1 MLLFLLDRKSQ
12 RELAVSVNN
21 WNNFYGLPVSNL
33 LKSKKYVMLLS
44 SNHRGI
50 PLWWIVYAWHMG
62 SPEIYDHI
70 SWVDSSK
77 NQKIVNKRKM
87 NTQEFLEEEKF
98 DSNLKNTKLSIEERK
113 QVFNRFYMKKDYVCL
128 ERINRRI
135 VNILDGL
142 QLYIGVFNSMEQK
155 EIVQFIYDL
164 QNRGRNNELG
174 EHTYS
179 EPKKWMR
186 GKGRVTIQ
194 FGCCYHYA
202 EKNGIPPGILC
213 NGIVDPISNLFKIM
227 INRLI
232 TSHVLPISCEPGDC
246 IPPHIDSHD
255 FIRPFCTVSFL
266 SKCNIIFG
274 HKIKIVGPDEF
285 IGSASIPLPVG
296 SVLVLDGNGAN
307 LAKHCIPAVSY
318 KMISVTFRKI
328 DKAKQPHNFKFDSDF
343 QNIKSSDFSDASE
356 SYHTKK
362 GDPKPMRGDE
372 EAGEN
377 DAVED
382 GGVGVDNVF
391 VRMPLRKEMEKIQGA
406 ERIGVGAEDFE
417 RLMRLK
423 RKGEAGEIG
432 AMAPLRVCENSVD
445 GQRRI
450 SVDERRE
457 RAGKEEENGGSLEL

>member
-1 MLLFLLDRKSQ
+1 
-12 RELAVSVNN
+12 
-21 WNNFYGLPVSNL
+21 
-33 LKSKKYVMLLS
+33 
-44 SNHRGI
+44 
-50 PLWWIVYAWHMG
+50 MG

-87 NTQEFLEEEKF
+87 NTQEFLVEEKF
-98 DSNLKNTKLSIEERK
+98 DSNPKNTKLSIEERK
-113 QVFNRFYMKKDYVCL
+113 RVFNRFYMKKDYVCL

-142 QLYIGVFNSMEQK
+142 QLHIGVFNSMEQK

-186 GKGRVTIQ
+186 GKGQ
-194 FGCCYHYA
+194 
-202 EKNGIPPGILC
+202 EKNGIPPGILR
-213 NGIVDPISNLFKIM
+213 NGIVDPIPNLFKIM
-227 INRLI
+227 INCLI
-232 TSHVLPISCEPGDC
+232 TSHVLPISCVPDSCIINIYEPGDC

-274 HKIKIVGPDEF
+274 HKIKIVGPGEF

-296 SVLVLDGNGAN
+296 
-307 LAKHCIPAVSY
+307 
-318 KMISVTFRKI
+318 ISVTFRKI
-328 DKAKQPHNFKFDSDF
+328 DKAKQPHNFKFDSNF

-362 GDPKPMRGDE
+362 GRPY
-372 EAGEN
+372 
-377 DAVED
+377 
-382 GGVGVDNVF
+382 
-391 VRMPLRKEMEKIQGA
+391 RMT
-406 ERIGVGAEDFE
+406 
-417 RLMRLK
+417 
-423 RKGEAGEIG
+423 
-432 AMAPLRVCENSVD
+432 
-445 GQRRI
+445 I
-450 SVDERRE
+450 SNHFSFY
-457 RAGKEEENGGSLEL
+457 NGSIST